1 MRAVFC
7 GPLWWRSSAIAKSAT
22 QKCARMCAKRGS
34 GTMRADEKARLGRV
48 LADAFDLGERIVAR
62 DGAERRA
69 AIAARDCLSLA
80 EVILASR
87 RSSNGRNETRAEL
100 AHALV
105 SIMALAGIV
114 GLDDVLVDVDAI
126 VRERETILEREG

>member
-1 MRAVFC
+1 
-7 GPLWWRSSAIAKSAT
+7 
-22 QKCARMCAKRGS
+22 
-34 GTMRADEKARLGRV
+34 MRADEAKYLGLV
-48 LADAFDLGERIVAR
+48 LADAFDLGERIVTR
-62 DGAERRA
+62 DGVERRA

-87 RSSNGRNETRAEL
+87 RSANGRNETRAEL

-126 VRERETILEREG
+126 VREREAILEREG

>member
-1 MRAVFC
+1 M
-7 GPLWWRSSAIAKSAT
+7 T
-22 QKCARMCAKRGS
+22 
-34 GTMRADEKARLGRV
+34 TEEKARLARV
-48 LADAFDLGERIVAR
+48 LADACDLGERIVAR

-87 RSSNGRNETRAEL
+87 RSANGRNETRAEL

-114 GLDDVLVDVDAI
+114 GLDDTLVDVDAI
-126 VRERETILEREG
+126 VREREAILEREG